1 MKYYII
7 AGEASGDLHASNLMS
22 ALKKYDPMAHFRFW
36 GGDLMAAEGGQMV
49 KHYRDTAYMGIF
61 EVLMNLRAIFRN
73 FKLCEKDIQAYNP
86 DVVIL
91 VDYPGFNLR
100 MAKFAKKRGFRT
112 YYYIAPKIWAWN
124 TRRALKIK
132 KYVDKVFTI
141 LPFETDFYARY
152 NVPVVYSGNPL
163 MDAIDNRPNKNEGLE
178 AFAQRNGLSTQ
189 PIIAL
194 LAGSRKQEIDRLLP
208 EMMEMIPH
216 FPDFQFVIAG
226 APSFSQTDYAPYLSG
241 HNNLSVVFGQT
252 YNLLENA
259 HAALVTSGTATLEA
273 GLLKC
278 PQVVCYKMWGGSF
291 TDFMAKKVIIKVPYI
306 SLVNL
311 IMNREVVKEL
321 FQRSFSLDTLK
332 EELSL
337 LCYDEAYRLKMMKG
351 YEELGY
357 IVGGP
362 GSSDRTA
369 QRMWEGLSVSSEQSS
384 VNS

>member
-7 AGEASGDLHASNLMS
+7 AGEASGDLHASNLMR
-22 ALKKYDPMAHFRFW
+22 ALKKYDTMAHFRFW
-36 GGDLMAAEGGQMV
+36 GGDLMAEEGGQMV

-73 FKLCEKDIQAYNP
+73 FKLCEKDLLAYNP

-100 MAKFAKKRGFRT
+100 MAKFAKKQGFKT
-112 YYYIAPKIWAWN
+112 FYYIAPKIWAWN

-141 LPFETDFYARY
+141 LPFETDFYARF

-163 MDAIDNRPNKNEGLE
+163 MDAIDNRPNKGEGKDV
-178 AFAQRNGLSTQ
+178 FVQRNGLAAK

-208 EMMEMIPH
+208 DMMEMIPH
-216 FPDFQFVIAG
+216 FPGFQFVIAG
-226 APSFSQTDYAPYLSG
+226 APSFSQADYVPYLSG
-241 HNNLSVVFGQT
+241 KDNLSVVFGQT

-321 FQRSFSLDTLK
+321 FQSSFSLNALK

-337 LCYDEAYRLKMMKG
+337 LCYDEAYRVKMMEG
-351 YEELGY
+351 YEELGF

-362 GSSDRTA
+362 GSSERTA
-369 QRMWEGLSVSSEQSS
+369 QSMWEGMG
-384 VNS
+384 

>member
-7 AGEASGDLHASNLMS
+7 AGEASGDLHASNLMR
-22 ALKKYDPMAHFRFW
+22 ALKKYDAMAHFRFW

-49 KHYRDTAYMGIF
+49 KHYRETAYMGLF

-73 FKLCEKDIQAYNP
+73 FKWCEKDVLAYQP

-100 MAKFAKKRGFRT
+100 MAKFAKLQGFKT
-112 YYYIAPKIWAWN
+112 FYYIAPKIWAWN

-141 LPFETDFYARY
+141 LPFETDFYARF

-163 MDAIDNRPNKNEGLE
+163 MDAIDNRPHKEEGRQ
-178 AFAQRNGLSTQ
+178 AFTQRIGLPDK

-194 LAGSRKQEIDRLLP
+194 LAGSRRQEIDRLLP
-208 EMMEMIPH
+208 DMMEMIPH

-226 APSFSQTDYAPYLSG
+226 APSFSMADYEPYLSG
-241 HNNLSVVFGQT
+241 KDRLSVVFGQT

-259 HAALVTSGTATLEA
+259 HVALVTSGTATLEA

-278 PQVVCYKMWGGSF
+278 PQVV
-291 TDFMAKKVIIKVPYI
+291 
-306 SLVNL
+306 
-311 IMNREVVKEL
+311 
-321 FQRSFSLDTLK
+321 
-332 EELSL
+332 
-337 LCYDEAYRLKMMKG
+337 
-351 YEELGY
+351 
-357 IVGGP
+357 
-362 GSSDRTA
+362 
-369 QRMWEGLSVSSEQSS
+369 
-384 VNS
+384 

>member
-7 AGEASGDLHASNLMS
+7 AGEASGDLHASNLMR
-22 ALKKYDPMAHFRFW
+22 ALKKYDAMAHFRFW

-49 KHYRDTAYMGIF
+49 KHYRETAYMGLF

-73 FKLCEKDIQAYNP
+73 FKWCEKDVLAYQP

-100 MAKFAKKRGFRT
+100 MAKFAKLQGFKT
-112 YYYIAPKIWAWN
+112 FYYIAPKIWAWN

-141 LPFETDFYARY
+141 LPFETDFYARF

-163 MDAIDNRPNKNEGLE
+163 MDAIDNRPHKEEGRQ
-178 AFAQRNGLSTQ
+178 AFTQRIGLPDK

-194 LAGSRKQEIDRLLP
+194 LAGSRRQEIDRLLP
-208 EMMEMIPH
+208 DMMEMIPH

-226 APSFSQTDYAPYLSG
+226 APSFSMADYEPYLSG
-241 HNNLSVVFGQT
+241 KDRLSVVFGQT

-259 HAALVTSGTATLEA
+259 HVALVTSGTATLEA

-278 PQVVCYKMWGGSF
+278 PQVVCYKMWGV
-291 TDFMAKKVIIKVPYI
+291 DLPILWPK
-306 SLVNL
+306 
-311 IMNREVVKEL
+311 R
-321 FQRSFSLDTLK
+321 
-332 EELSL
+332 
-337 LCYDEAYRLKMMKG
+337 
-351 YEELGY
+351 
-357 IVGGP
+357 
-362 GSSDRTA
+362 
-369 QRMWEGLSVSSEQSS
+369 
-384 VNS
+384 